1 MVDTAPGA
9 RQGKARDGW
18 NSSLR
23 SLFSLVMVAMLIV
36 VSATLVGLDY
46 HRSRNAAIADAEAN
60 MRGFMNRLVDRLGV
74 LSGDTSALV
83 NLVSSVANSFLVPP
97 PERMNDKVAVLR
109 EGITRSPHI
118 DGVYVG
124 YPNGAFF
131 QVVDLKQVAWRMAL
145 DAPRGAAIAVRSME
159 RTQTASRSSAFS
171 SSTRTA
177 RNSPNGGYRHRAS
190 TRARDPGI
198 ARPSTARPRS
208 RLDPMKAPP
217 PKHWA

>member
-1 MVDTAPGA
+1 MADTTPDT
-9 RQGKARDGW
+9 RRSRTREGW

-23 SLFSLVMVAMLIV
+23 SLFSLVIVAMLIV

-109 EGITRSPHI
+109 EASPARRISTVSMSAIPTARSFRWSTSSRSP
-118 DGVYVG
+118 
-124 YPNGAFF
+124 GAWHSTRR
-131 QVVDLKQVAWRMAL
+131 VVLPLPCARWKRM
-145 DAPRGAAIAVRSME
+145 
-159 RTQTASRSSAFS
+159 QTASLFSACSSWTRTGRNFPTAASAFQLRS
-171 SSTRTA
+171 A
-177 RNSPNGGYRHRAS
+177 
-190 TRARDPGI
+190 DPSVVPRGRQRKGRGLD
-198 ARPSTARPRS
+198 RP
-208 RLDPMKAPP
+208 L
-217 PKHWA
+217 